1 MKQRTPL
8 THINKNSDGSD
19 APMTYRVRRR
29 RSVKEKRRIVEETF
43 VSGASVAIVAR
54 KHEVNANQVFAW
66 RREYKNGKLG
76 RGTAVQ
82 EFVPVGVVD
91 EDSILR
97 PVKPKPLATELPV
110 RRRRGKA
117 AKLTPS
123 WLLEVEL
130 QNGIRV
136 RIADGADEQEMRRAL
151 VLARD
156 LL

>member
-1 MKQRTPL
+1 
-8 THINKNSDGSD
+8 
-19 APMTYRVRRR
+19 
-29 RSVKEKRRIVEETF
+29 
-43 VSGASVAIVAR
+43 
-54 KHEVNANQVFAW
+54 
-66 RREYKNGKLG
+66 
-76 RGTAVQ
+76 
-82 EFVPVGVVD
+82 
-91 EDSILR
+91 
-97 PVKPKPLATELPV
+97 V

>member
-1 MKQRTPL
+1 MKQRTTL
-8 THINKNSDGSD
+8 THINKSNDGSG

-43 VSGASVAIVAR
+43 VSGASVATVAR

-66 RREYKNGKLG
+66 RREYKSGKLG

-91 EDSILR
+91 EDSVLR
-97 PVKPKPLATELPV
+97 PVKPKPSAMELPV

-130 QNGIRV
+130 RNGIRV

-151 VLARD
+151 LLARE